1 MVVLRMR
8 QCRTLIFLLIHLQG
22 IDMAVDKDYGNLL
35 VGKGVTINGVFQV
48 PGEAFIDGKAEGELT
63 ADAINVTANGVVT
76 GNAVASHV
84 KVAGL
89 MEKSITA
96 KTSLLVESTGSV
108 RGSITYSDLEIRKGG
123 EVEGN
128 IVILGSG
135 GK

>member
-135 GK
+135 SK

>member
-135 GK
+135 NK

>member
-1 MVVLRMR
+1 
-8 QCRTLIFLLIHLQG
+8 
-22 IDMAVDKDYGNLL
+22 MAVDKDYGNLL

-63 ADAINVTANGVVT
+63 ADAINVTTNGVVT

-123 EVEGN
+123 ELEGD
-128 IVILGSG
+128 IVILGSR
-135 GK
+135 KPE

>member
-1 MVVLRMR
+1 MR

>member
-1 MVVLRMR
+1 VRW
-8 QCRTLIFLLIHLQG
+8 CRTLIFLLIHLQG

>member
-1 MVVLRMR
+1 MCLYWLPVRWR
-8 QCRTLIFLLIHLQG
+8 INHLQG
-22 IDMAVDKDYGNLL
+22 MTMAVDKDYGNLL

-135 GK
+135 SK